1 MIGSSS
7 SLVIGSKKGKK
18 IKRGQ
23 NDNLESTTVKTH
35 FCNLTSPQFTTT
47 PMSYE
52 SLSFKILVKI
62 FYKLQTKFCLKHRTH
77 RHTLSLI
84 LSLL

>member
-7 SLVIGSKKGKK
+7 SLVIASKKGKK

-35 FCNLTSPQFTTT
+35 FCNFLTSPVHHQP
-47 PMSYE
+47 PMSLC
-52 SLSFKILVKI
+52 LSK
-62 FYKLQTKFCLKHRTH
+62 
-77 RHTLSLI
+77 S
-84 LSLL
+84 

>member
-7 SLVIGSKKGKK
+7 SLVIASKKGKK

-35 FCNLTSPQFTTT
+35 ICNLTSPVHHQ
-47 PMSYE
+47 P
-52 SLSFKILVKI
+52 
-62 FYKLQTKFCLKHRTH
+62 Q
-77 RHTLSLI
+77 
-84 LSLL
+84 